1 MTTSCDSTKN
11 CDETLVSIDQEMSED
26 MLEAW
31 YVKLLINYSLI
42 QEALVM
48 YSSQTVLQQE
58 LSSVKK

>member
-1 MTTSCDSTKN
+1 MTTSCDSVKN
-11 CDETLVSIDQEMSED
+11 CDEILVSIDQEMSED

-31 YVKLLINYSLI
+31 YVKLLNNYSLI

-48 YSSQTVLQQE
+48 YSSQTVPQQE